1 MVILQISRKRF
12 YYCEICWIA
21 IGRIKRKRN
30 LRNFEHTRKE
40 GAMVTLFCEKA
51 WGHKRNV
58 LASSPLL
65 SAKSSNE
72 FNYELECPHYV
83 LVY

>member
-12 YYCEICWIA
+12 YYCEICWIT
-21 IGRIKRKRN
+21 IRRIKRKRN

-40 GAMVTLFCEKA
+40 GAMIILFCEKA
-51 WGHKRNV
+51 WGHKSNV
-58 LASSPLL
+58 LASSPPL

-72 FNYELECPHYV
+72 FYKSKECPYYV